1 MTRFGLV
8 PALLA
13 IALSGPVAAEG
24 IAEDIADL
32 IVLCEACHGP
42 NGVSEH
48 PDVPTIAGQA
58 PDYLNRTLR
67 SYQVWGRPCI
77 KSGFRFG
84 DTERP
89 KTDMC
94 EVAEGL
100 TGEEVDA
107 LATHFGAQPFRSADQ
122 AFDPALAETG
132 KALHEE
138 FCETCHHQGG
148 LGTERAPRLAGQWT
162 TYLKTALRFVPSGEH
177 LVPPA
182 METTVNELSAEDIDA
197 LMNFYASQQE

>member
-1 MTRFGLV
+1 MTRFGMV

-13 IALSGPVAAEG
+13 IALSSPAAAEG
-24 IAEDIADL
+24 VDEL

-42 NGVSEH
+42 NGASGH
-48 PDVPTIAGQA
+48 ADVPTIAGQA
-58 PDYLNRTLR
+58 PAYLSKTLR
-67 SYQVWGRPCI
+67 SFQVWGRPCI
-77 KSGFRFG
+77 KSAFRYG
-84 DTERP
+84 DTDRP

-100 TGEEVDA
+100 TGEEIDA
-107 LATHFGAQPFRSADQ
+107 LSAHFGAQPFRAAEQ
-122 AFDPALAETG
+122 PFDPALAETG

-138 FCETCHHQGG
+138 HCETCHHQGG
-148 LGTERAPRLAGQWT
+148 RVAERAPRLAGQWT
-162 TYLKTALRFVPSGEH
+162 TYLKTALRFVPTGEH

-182 METTVNELSAEDIDA
+182 METTVNELRAEDIDA